1 MSQCPKCNS
10 HNLRRSR
17 TRSRWERWRK
27 EITGRRPYRCRACD
41 WRGWLPISVGDAIEA
56 REAARRKAADP
67 PNLQGTA
74 FARNLQRLTLDVKQL
89 DRFHQTTDEDSD
101 S

>member
-1 MSQCPKCNS
+1 MGALAQGN
-10 HNLRRSR
+10 H
-17 TRSRWERWRK
+17 
-27 EITGRRPYRCRACD
+27 RPAAVPVPRVRLA
-41 WRGWLPISVGDAIEA
+41 GWLPISVGDAIEA